1 MGSISPRLRALP
13 SPGPSEAHPCVAHV
27 ELSVVAGDEGVTQD
41 PRLGATQVDAQDSHD
56 ASPEARFR
64 IHIL

>member
-1 MGSISPRLRALP
+1 MCKYSSLGL
-13 SPGPSEAHPCVAHV
+13 SEAHPGVAHI
-27 ELSVVAGDEGVTQD
+27 ELRVPAGDEGVTQD
-41 PRLGATQVDAQDSHD
+41 PRLDATQVDAQDSHD